1 MSSEVPFPPPGFD
14 ELSMAEQI
22 EYVNKLGDRIPPLP
36 DDITDP
42 DIKFVEERLAYYEE
56 NGMEGIPWEQFQKEL
71 LEHMAKGQSLTNS

>member
-42 DIKFVEERLAYYEE
+42 DISSSKSDWLTTKKTA
-56 NGMEGIPWEQFQKEL
+56 WEK
-71 LEHMAKGQSLTNS
+71 